1 MTYQIDFS
9 RLAEKQ
15 FEALPTQVQQRLQPR
30 IDALAE
36 APRPPG
42 VLKMEGEE
50 NLYRIRVGNY
60 RIIYEIQDR
69 VLLIVVVKVGH
80 RSNVYR

>member
-9 RLAEKQ
+9 KQAEKQ
-15 FEALPTQVQQRLQPR
+15 FDALPTQVQQRLQPR

-36 APRPPG
+36 TPRPPG

-80 RSNVYR
+80 RSNVYC